1 MEREIIMSAILSLGL
16 GYLLGCLNP
25 AAYIGKRKNVDLS
38 KTGTKNLGA
47 TNTALVL
54 GQKAGWVVLFFD
66 MMKSILSYKAAKLLF
81 PQLRL
86 AGLIAGLGVLLGHC
100 FPITMGFVGGK
111 GLASFGGLVL
121 VTDPLVFCVLLTFGL
136 WLAWKMNY
144 GVYLAV
150 SATVLF
156 PIAIWL
162 RTGDV
167 GTTAMTAAASLLI
180 FVMHWGNFMRAVKHE
195 DPISAK
201 GGLQKIF
208 GKKK

>member
-1 MEREIIMSAILSLGL
+1 MSAILSLGL
-16 GYLLGCLNP
+16 GYLMGCMNP
-25 AAYIGKRKNVDLS
+25 AALVARKKKVDLT
-38 KTGTKNLGA
+38 KTGTGNLGA

-54 GQKAGWVVLFFD
+54 GQKAGWFVLIFD
-66 MMKSILSYKAAKLLF
+66 MLKSILSYRIARALF
-81 PQLRL
+81 PHLRL
-86 AGLIAGLGVLLGHC
+86 AGLIAGLGVLIGHC
-100 FPITMGFVGGK
+100 FPFNMGFVGGK

-121 VTDPLVFCVLLTFGL
+121 ATDPVVFCVLLALGL
-136 WLAWKMNY
+136 FLAWNLNY

-156 PIAIWL
+156 PIAMWL

-167 GTTAMTAAASLLI
+167 GVTLMTLASSALI
-180 FVMHWGNFMRAVKHE
+180 FAMHWRNLMRAIRKE

-201 GGLQKIF
+201 SGFQKIF

>member
-1 MEREIIMSAILSLGL
+1 MSTILSLGL
-16 GYLLGCLNP
+16 GYILGCLNP
-25 AAYIGKRKNVDLS
+25 AAWVGKRKNVDLS

-54 GQKAGWVVLFFD
+54 GQKAGWFVLFFD
-66 MMKSILSYKAAKLLF
+66 MLKSILSYKLARLLF
-81 PQLRL
+81 PQLHL

-100 FPITMGFVGGK
+100 FPFTMGFQGGK

-121 VTDPLVFCVLLTFGL
+121 AQDPLVFCVLLAFGL
-136 WLAWKMNY
+136 WLAWTMNY
-144 GVYLAV
+144 GVYLAI

-156 PIAIWL
+156 PIACWL

-167 GTTAMTAAASLLI
+167 GITLMTALCSGLI
-180 FVMHWGNFMRAVKHE
+180 FAMHWTNLMRAIRHE

-201 GGLQKIF
+201 GGLKRIF

>member
-1 MEREIIMSAILSLGL
+1 MQTLLSLVM
-16 GYLLGCLNP
+16 GYFIGSLNP
-25 AAYIGKRKNVDLS
+25 AKFVAKRHDVNLKE
-38 KTGTKNLGA
+38 TGTGNLGA

-54 GQKAGWVVLFFD
+54 GQKAGWFVLIFD
-66 MMKSILSYKAAKLLF
+66 MLKSILSYKAARLLF

-100 FPITMGFVGGK
+100 FPVTMGFVGGK

-121 VTDPLVFCVLLTFGL
+121 VTDPLVFCVLLALGL
-136 WLAWKMNY
+136 FLAWNLNY

-156 PIAIWL
+156 PIAMWL

-167 GTTAMTAAASLLI
+167 GVTLMALAASALI
-180 FVMHWGNFMRAVKHE
+180 FAMHWRNFMRALKHE
-195 DPISAK
+195 DPIKAK
-201 GGLQKIF
+201 NGFQKIF

>member
-1 MEREIIMSAILSLGL
+1 MSAILSLGL
-16 GYLLGCLNP
+16 GYLMGCMSP
-25 AAYIGKRKNVDLS
+25 AALVARKKKVDLT
-38 KTGTKNLGA
+38 KTGTGNLGA

-54 GQKAGWVVLFFD
+54 GQKAGWFVLIFD
-66 MMKSILSYKAAKLLF
+66 MLKSILSYRIAKALF
-81 PQLRL
+81 PHLRL

-100 FPITMGFVGGK
+100 FPFNMGFVGGK

-121 VTDPLVFCVLLTFGL
+121 ATDPVVFCVLLALGL
-136 WLAWKMNY
+136 FLAWNLNY

-156 PIAIWL
+156 PVAMWL
-162 RTGDV
+162 RTGDA
-167 GTTAMTAAASLLI
+167 GITLMTLAASALI
-180 FVMHWGNFMRAVKHE
+180 FAMHWRNFMRALKHE

-201 GGLQKIF
+201 SGFQKIF